1 MTDTSATYRDILYEV
16 KDGIAIVTLN
26 RPDRMNAWTQLMGLE
41 ICDAMSAANE
51 DDAVRAV
58 VRREGR
64 APVMVLSLEHI
75 LESVFRSAI
84 INEPNEKL
92 GERV

>member
-1 MTDTSATYRDILYEV
+1 MTPDIILGKFDQNDPQKIDPSGCEPGV
-16 KDGIAIVTLN
+16 SS
-26 RPDRMNAWTQLMGLE
+26 
-41 ICDAMSAANE
+41 C
-51 DDAVRAV
+51 DAVRAI

-84 INEPNEKL
+84 ANEPNEKL